1 MIQGQA
7 SIKYNKRV
15 LSFIHCMV
23 SNRIA
28 EYVSQAGNFLTVH
41 PPSYQ
46 TRYLHQPAL
55 VRRLCPSATS
65 DMLAITT
72 PELLCKMEKGIV
84 M

>member
-1 MIQGQA
+1 
-7 SIKYNKRV
+7 
-15 LSFIHCMV
+15 MV

-28 EYVSQAGNFLTVH
+28 EYVLQPGNFLTVD

-46 TRYLHQPAL
+46 TQYLHQPGL

-65 DMLAITT
+65 DILNITT
-72 PELLCKMEKGIV
+72 PELLRKMEKGIV